1 MLHVRLFAF
10 LIERRGTADEEKEIN
25 MALTRKMLKAMG
37 IEDDKID
44 QIIDAHTETV
54 DALKDERE
62 KYRGAA
68 EKLPGVQR
76 ELDTLKASGGDWQ
89 AKYEKEHS
97 DFEAYKADVSA
108 KESGAAKEA
117 AYRALLTE
125 AGVDPKR
132 IDTVIRAEKAG
143 FADLTMGADGKF
155 EKADELVAGIKANWA
170 DFIPVTSTTGVP
182 VATPPAN
189 NGGTTT
195 KTKAEILAIKDTAA
209 RQAEML
215 KNPGL
220 FGIT

>member
-1 MLHVRLFAF
+1 MAF
-10 LIERRGTADEEKEIN
+10 TRNFIRNLAKESGVEIP
-25 MALTRKMLKAMG
+25 K
-37 IEDDKID
+37 EF
-44 QIIDAHTETV
+44 E
-54 DALKDERE
+54 DALV
-62 KYRGAA
+62 A
-68 EKLPGVQR
+68 EHISARDAYAEDQVKKAGENAETNAPKV
-76 ELDTLKASGGDWQ
+76 EDTEAYKNLKKQ
-89 AKYEKEHS
+89 
-97 DFEAYKADVSA
+97 FEDYKADVEA
-108 KESGAAKEA
+108 KAAGTAKEA

-170 DFIPVTSTTGVP
+170 DFIPVTTTTGVP
-182 VATPPAN
+182 VATPPVN

>member
-1 MLHVRLFAF
+1 
-10 LIERRGTADEEKEIN
+10 

-37 IEDDKID
+37 IEEDKID

-54 DALKDERE
+54 DALKEERE

-68 EKLPGVQR
+68 EKLPGMQK
-76 ELDTLKASGGDWQ
+76 ELDALKENGGDWQ
-89 AKYEKEHS
+89 TKYEKEHS

-143 FADLTMGADGKF
+143 FADLKMGADGKF
-155 EKADELVAGIKANWA
+155 EKADELAAAIKTNWA
-170 DFIPVTSTTGVP
+170 DFIPVTKVTGVP
-182 VATPPAN
+182 TATPPTN
-189 NGGTTT
+189 TGGTTT
-195 KTKAEILAIKDTAA
+195 KTKEEILAIKDTAT

-215 KNPGL
+215 KNPAL

>member
-1 MLHVRLFAF
+1 MAF
-10 LIERRGTADEEKEIN
+10 
-25 MALTRKMLKAMG
+25 TRNFIRNL
-37 IEDDKID
+37 
-44 QIIDAHTETV
+44 
-54 DALKDERE
+54 
-62 KYRGAA
+62 
-68 EKLPGVQR
+68 
-76 ELDTLKASGGDWQ
+76 
-89 AKYEKEHS
+89 
-97 DFEAYKADVSA
+97 A
-108 KESGAAKEA
+108 KESGVEIPKEFEDALVAEHISARDAYAEDQVKKAGENAETNAPKVEDTEAYKNLKKQFEDYRADVEAKAAGAAKET
-117 AYRALLTE
+117 AYRMLLTE

-170 DFIPVTSTTGVP
+170 DFIPVTTTMGVP

-215 KNPGL
+215 KNPAL

>member
-1 MLHVRLFAF
+1 MAF
-10 LIERRGTADEEKEIN
+10 TRNFIRNLAKESGVEIP
-25 MALTRKMLKAMG
+25 K
-37 IEDDKID
+37 EF
-44 QIIDAHTETV
+44 E
-54 DALKDERE
+54 DALV
-62 KYRGAA
+62 A
-68 EKLPGVQR
+68 EHISARDAYAEDQVKKAGENAETNAPKV
-76 ELDTLKASGGDWQ
+76 EDTEAYKNLKKQ
-89 AKYEKEHS
+89 
-97 DFEAYKADVSA
+97 FEDYKADVEA
-108 KESGAAKEA
+108 KAAGTAKEA

-125 AGVDPKR
+125 SGVDPKR

-155 EKADELVAGIKANWA
+155 EKADELTKAIKANWA
-170 DFIPVTSTTGVP
+170 DFIPVTTTTGVP